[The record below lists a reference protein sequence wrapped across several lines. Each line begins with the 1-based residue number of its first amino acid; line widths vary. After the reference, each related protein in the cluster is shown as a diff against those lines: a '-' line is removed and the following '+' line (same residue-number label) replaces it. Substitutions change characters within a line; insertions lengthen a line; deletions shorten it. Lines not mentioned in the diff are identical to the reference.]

1 MKKFQI
7 RILFRCILVITFLII
22 IASCGKTSEE
32 KFNES
37 RILYNS
43 WVEFHEKKDEA
54 SCRNFI
60 NTLEQFVPENFSSDP
75 VLNDS
80 TQHQMEMS
88 LSYSYSIL
96 ELIESKAKKNEQ
108 IDDDELARISAS
120 IEQIDLNMLAYLRNQ
135 NYYLEEIHGEYYSY
149 FKWVLVVVVVGGG
162 ALIYLNARE
171 VKKRDKIIYN
181 SEQFLR
187 HSMEVQEAER
197 RRISRELHDTVAQNM
212 RYVSLLAENLE
223 DKNAA
228 NNIISSQNQNIQ
240 DIRKLCYNLTPPN
253 ISSND
258 MVSSLELMGQK
269 LFETTGHSGKD
280 ARSSGNADGA
290 DENSAGEVDIRIVSE
305 DAVDFSVW
313 NADELMNIYR
323 IVQEAFQNINKH
335 AEASEVTVLF
345 KAETATSSSDS
356 AMGASGAASGAKSS
370 VSGAKNAGGETGKK
384 RALKIIITD
393 DGKGMSEELVEQINS
408 GVFENTKNCH
418 FGIRNIVERV
428 QLLGGTV
435 AYRSEPNYGTQITV
449 VL

>member
-1 MKKFQI
+1 MKANVMF
-7 RILFRCILVITFLII
+7 RHLYILAFLLILV
-22 IASCGKTSEE
+22 SCSRTSEE

-43 WVEFHEKKDEA
+43 WVEFHEKKDEV

-60 NTLEQFVPENFSSDP
+60 KMLEQFVPEDFSSDP

-108 IDDDELARISAS
+108 LDDDELARISAS
-120 IEQIDLNMLAYLRNQ
+120 IEQIDLYMLAYLRNQ

-149 FKWVLVVVVVGGG
+149 FKWLLVTAFAGG
-162 ALIYLNARE
+162 AILIWLNIQE
-171 VKKRDKIIYN
+171 IKKRDKIIYT
-181 SEQFLR
+181 SEQFLK

-212 RYVSLLAENLE
+212 RYVSLLAENLSE
-223 DKNAA
+223 KELAQ
-228 NNIISSQNQNIQ
+228 NIISTQNKNID

-253 ISSND
+253 ISDDD
-258 MVSSLELMGQK
+258 MVSALELLGQK
-269 LFETTGHSGKD
+269 IFELDAKGGLDSGD
-280 ARSSGNADGA
+280 SEDG
-290 DENSAGEVDIRIVSE
+290 SAGRRDSDDSRLSGDFELRIVAE
-305 DAVDFSVW
+305 DSVDFSTW
-313 NADELMNIYR
+313 NNEQLMNIYR
-323 IVQEAFQNINKH
+323 IVQEAFQNIKKH

-345 KAETATSSSDS
+345 KAEPPH
-356 AMGASGAASGAKSS
+356 
-370 VSGAKNAGGETGKK
+370 
-384 RALKIIITD
+384 LKIIITD
-393 DGKGMSEELVEQINS
+393 DGKGMDADLVEQINS
-408 GVFENTKNCH
+408 GIFENTKNFH
-418 FGIRNIVERV
+418 FGVRNIAERI

-435 AYRSEPNYGTQITV
+435 TYRSEPGFGTQITA